1 MDEILVIT
9 TCVHQSM
16 HITAFQ
22 SVPRWLLT
30 GFTEIDSFC
39 LQAVRSKPILIRPE
53 HEVGQHVLRATRRL
67 STHVPIYEADDL
79 EYDFSNPTF
88 ERSDKFMQYQTAAV
102 LLQSCWRGYLLRR
115 QLPQIRLEK
124 LNKDRLSM
132 LGGMKQ
138 TASLANLRFFDVR
151 GYGYIEVEQLYGLEV
166 VRSAV
171 KKLKKKYG
179 NKGRVKMK
187 IIVTPKGV
195 KLFDTA
201 TNGHVATVKIEGI
214 SFCSL
219 DPNNRKI
226 FAFINRKKGR
236 NFCHVFQCN
245 EEDSQE
251 LVEVCAEAFDRVVRH
266 YEASGTA
273 DKRPVSKK
281 SELLDEDTAST

>member
-1 MDEILVIT
+1 MVRTDPWIE
-9 TCVHQSM
+9 Q
-16 HITAFQ
+16 
-22 SVPRWLLT
+22 
-30 GFTEIDSFC
+30 
-39 LQAVRSKPILIRPE
+39 QAMKV
-53 HEVGQHVLRATRRL
+53 TRRL
-67 STHVPIYEADDL
+67 STRSPIQEPDDL
-79 EYDFSNPTF
+79 EYDFSNPAF
-88 ERSDKFMQYQTAAV
+88 EQSEDFLRFTTAAV
-102 LLQSCWRGYLLRR
+102 KLQSWWRGCLVRR
-115 QLPQIRLEK
+115 QLPQLRLEK
-124 LNKDRLSM
+124 LNRDRL
-132 LGGMKQ
+132 GMPRGVKP
-138 TASLANLRFFDVR
+138 TASLANMRFFDVR

-195 KLFDTA
+195 KLFDTSTKA
-201 TNGHVATVKIEGI
+201 HVATVKIEGI

-251 LVEVCAEAFDRVVRH
+251 LVEVCAEAFDRVIRQ
-266 YEASGTA
+266 YEVAQEKRLVSKRSELRSEETA
-273 DKRPVSKK
+273 DS
-281 SELLDEDTAST
+281 